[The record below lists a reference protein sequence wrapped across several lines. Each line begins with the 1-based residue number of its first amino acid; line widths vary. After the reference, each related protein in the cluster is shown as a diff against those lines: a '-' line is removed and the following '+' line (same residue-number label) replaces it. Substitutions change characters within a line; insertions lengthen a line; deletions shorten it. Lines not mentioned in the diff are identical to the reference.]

1 MLYVPGELVRRAA
14 TNVSSAVV
22 SVSSTVSNT
31 VSSGVS
37 TVASVATGSRRRSLD
52 RSSSYQDMDQMLVNA
67 KEKYT
72 LNLKVKH
79 VFIVDGPLMLYPV
92 YTQQGCTNNG
102 QSCYSQW
109 FYDEKK

>member
-37 TVASVATGSRRRSLD
+37 TVASVATGSRRRSMD
-52 RSSSYQDMDQMLVNA
+52 RNSSYQDMDQMLVNA

-72 LNLKVKH
+72 LNLKV
-79 VFIVDGPLMLYPV
+79 
-92 YTQQGCTNNG
+92 
-102 QSCYSQW
+102 
-109 FYDEKK
+109 EKTP